1 MFNAFFNGL
10 ECTLGEIRDKQ
21 LIPLRAQLLVKGH
34 FTSCCLCC
42 DVHFRADGLA
52 FSAACTACLLLAS
65 ISGSPLSLKMVE
77 TSIPSPSKQLKGL
90 C

>member
-42 DVHFRADGLA
+42 AVMCILGLMA
-52 FSAACTACLLLAS
+52 W
-65 ISGSPLSLKMVE
+65 LSLLPALLVCFLL
-77 TSIPSPSKQLKGL
+77 PFQAALFL
-90 C
+90 